1 MKSTLHIIFFLCF
14 GLLGFGQTTLSYH
27 LEKDDVFTIFQK
39 AHQVITQTI
48 EGAEHQVTNDI
59 EGVLEFKVLGQ
70 KEGHYEI
77 ALTFKD
83 LNMKMTSNLQGE
95 MMNVRAKEAEV
106 GDMQSQV
113 FNSLL
118 NSPVQIT
125 LAKTGDILAVKGG
138 DSLVAKMAKA
148 SGLTDEYSLNLM
160 KKSLS
165 DEFGSEAMA
174 NSYEQ
179 MTFIYP
185 DKSIKIGDFWENNY
199 NGKLTAKNRWVLNAL
214 DERQAEISGTAQVDM
229 DVTEPGTTM
238 KLEGSQVTEI
248 TADLKSGFI
257 EMMKVEGR
265 LDGTGTMVQL
275 GEQKIPT
282 AIITSITYQLIK

>member
-1 MKSTLHIIFFLCF
+1 MKSSLYITFFLCF

-27 LEKDDVFTIFQK
+27 LEKGDVFTILQK
-39 AHQVITQTI
+39 AHQVITQSM
-48 EGAEHQVTNDI
+48 EGTEHEITNDI
-59 EGVLEFKVLGQ
+59 EGILEFKVLGQ
-70 KEGHYEI
+70 KEGNYEI

-83 LNMKMTSNLQGE
+83 LNMKITSSLQGE
-95 MMNVRAKEAEV
+95 MMNVRAKEVEE
-106 GDMQSQV
+106 GDMQSRI

-125 LAKTGDILAVKGG
+125 LAKTGDILSVMGG

-148 SGLTDEYSLNLM
+148 SGLTDQYALNLM
-160 KKSLS
+160 KKSLR

-185 DKSIKIGDFWENNY
+185 DKTIQVGDIWENNH
-199 NGKLTAKNRWVLNAL
+199 NGKLRAKNKWVLNGL
-214 DERQAEISGTAQVDM
+214 DEHQAEIGGTALVDM

-248 TADLKSGFI
+248 TTDLKSGFI
-257 EMMKVEGR
+257 QMMKVEGR
-265 LDGTGTMVQL
+265 LDGTGTVVQL
-275 GEQKIPT
+275 GAQKIPT
-282 AIITSITYQLIK
+282 EIRTSITYQLIK